1 MKKEKSNA
9 GRPKKELDMSAKQR
23 NVMVPGYV
31 NDNDSFKEHVR
42 FQSFSQYVL
51 MLIRKDLGI

>member
-1 MKKEKSNA
+1 MAKQ

-31 NDNDSFKEHVR
+31 NDNKLFADKTRFK
-42 FQSFSQYVL
+42 SFSQYVL
-51 MLIRKDLGI
+51 GLIRKDLEI

>member
-1 MKKEKSNA
+1 MKKQ

-31 NDNDSFKEHVR
+31 GDNDIFIEKTK

-51 MLIRKDLGI
+51 GLIRKDLGI

>member
-1 MKKEKSNA
+1 MAKQ

-31 NDNDSFKEHVR
+31 NDNKSFADKTR

-51 MLIRKDLGI
+51 GLIRKDLGI